1 MKKPDNERH
10 TKKRQ
15 DLINEIIE
23 LRINQGYS
31 NINLLNYLINDKNLS
46 QPYAYELMRNAK
58 GAIAEMTLAAFKED
72 IENEIARWEML
83 YQKAIEEKNLFIAKD
98 IQKEISK
105 IKGLYI
111 ERQEVT
117 HQLELKTIKLIEIQ
131 SDDKKLLLG

>member
-1 MKKPDNERH
+1 MKKSENERH

-31 NINLLNYLINDKNLS
+31 NINLLNYLMNEKKLS

-58 GAIAEMTLAAFKED
+58 GTIAEMTLSAFKED
-72 IENEIARWEML
+72 MEQEIARWEVL
-83 YQKAIEEKNLFIAKD
+83 YQKAIAENNLFIAKD
-98 IQKEISK
+98 VQKEISK

-117 HQLELKTIKLIEIQ
+117 HQLELKTIKLIEIKDNTKQ
-131 SDDKKLLLG
+131 IDE

>member
-15 DLINEIIE
+15 DLIDEIIE
-23 LRINQGYS
+23 LRINKGYS
-31 NINLLNYLINDKNLS
+31 NINLLTYLINDKKLS

-83 YQKAIEEKNLFIAKD
+83 YQKAIEENNLFIAKD

-117 HQLELKTIKLIEIQ
+117 HSLELKTIKLIELKDETKQI
-131 SDDKKLLLG
+131 DD

>member
-1 MKKPDNERH
+1 MKKSENERH

-31 NINLLNYLINDKNLS
+31 NINLLNYLMNEKKLS
-46 QPYAYELMRNAK
+46 QPYSYELMRNAK
-58 GAIAEMTLAAFKED
+58 GTIAEMTLAAFKED
-72 IENEIARWEML
+72 IENEIARWEVL
-83 YQKAIEEKNLFIAKD
+83 YQKAIEENNLHIAKD
-98 IQKEISK
+98 VQKEISK

-117 HQLELKTIKLIEIQ
+117 HQLELKTIKLIEIKDNTKQ
-131 SDDKKLLLG
+131 IDE

>member
-1 MKKPDNERH
+1 MKKSENERH

-31 NINLLNYLINDKNLS
+31 NINLLNYLMNEKKLS
-46 QPYAYELMRNAK
+46 QPYSYELMRNAK
-58 GAIAEMTLAAFKED
+58 GTIAEMTLASFKED
-72 IENEIARWEML
+72 IENEIARWEVL
-83 YQKAIEEKNLFIAKD
+83 YQKAIEENNLHIAKD
-98 IQKEISK
+98 VQKEISK

-117 HQLELKTIKLIEIQ
+117 HQLELKTIKLIEIKDNTKQ
-131 SDDKKLLLG
+131 IDE

>member
-1 MKKPDNERH
+1 MKKADNERH

-31 NINLLNYLINDKNLS
+31 NINILNYLMNDKKLS

-58 GAIAEMTLAAFKED
+58 GTISEMTLAAFKED
-72 IENEIARWEML
+72 IEQEIARWEVL
-83 YQKAIEEKNLFIAKD
+83 YQKAIEENNLHIAKD
-98 IQKEISK
+98 VQKEISK

-117 HQLELKTIKLIEIQ
+117 HSLELKTIKLIELKDNTKQI
-131 SDDKKLLLG
+131 DE

>member
-1 MKKPDNERH
+1 MKKLANQRH

-15 DLINEIIE
+15 DIIDEIIE

-31 NINLLNYLINDKNLS
+31 NINLLNYLINQKGLS

-58 GAIAEMTLAAFKED
+58 STIAEMTLAAFKED
-72 IENEIARWEML
+72 IENELARWESL
-83 YQKAIEEKNLFIAKD
+83 YQKAIEDHNIMLAKD

-111 ERQEVT
+111 ERQEIT
-117 HQLELKTIKLIEIQ
+117 HNLELQTIKLIEIKDEQ
-131 SDDKKLLLG
+131 NLIE